1 MVSTRVRRDD
11 DVTDDVTRTCRRQ
24 SSAVCC
30 FCCCQAVANCRCG
43 LATVGH
49 RSAWVDQLAW
59 VVLWEI
65 TDNRP
70 VSKMNTKKG
79 HSYNGI
85 LMGFILVL
93 FISFTT
99 GVHCN
104 CIISYYRI
112 GKLTSFVI
120 TSFRPTSLI
129 ECHQHQLPLVTCYS
143 RSYVWLRFKKSPC
156 AVILLPWPITE
167 RIGVCIFLQS
177 TCWLINNYDNQYWYI
192 CLFINKLRGW
202 ERKAS
207 TLPYTP
213 WVKTRSSAIAD
224 GPRDA

>member
-1 MVSTRVRRDD
+1 
-11 DVTDDVTRTCRRQ
+11 
-24 SSAVCC
+24 
-30 FCCCQAVANCRCG
+30 
-43 LATVGH
+43 
-49 RSAWVDQLAW
+49 
-59 VVLWEI
+59 
-65 TDNRP
+65 
-70 VSKMNTKKG
+70 MNTKKG

-143 RSYVWLRFKKSPC
+143 RSYVWLRFEKIALRSYSVTATYHRANRGVHFF
-156 AVILLPWPITE
+156 AVDM
-167 RIGVCIFLQS
+167 
-177 TCWLINNYDNQYWYI
+177 LIN
-192 CLFINKLRGW
+192 K
-202 ERKAS
+202 
-207 TLPYTP
+207 
-213 WVKTRSSAIAD
+213 
-224 GPRDA
+224 